1 MKIARHSKIIE
12 LVNHYDIE
20 TQEELASRLNQ
31 AGFRVTQATVSRD
44 IRELNLTKVAKPGG
58 GAAKETPDGEKYIRV
73 LREAFVSMDAA
84 QNILVIKTGVGMANA
99 AAVALDH
106 MNWQEIVGS
115 IAGDDTIA
123 CFSKSP
129 EETMQLLNKLKKI
142 IRE

>member
-1 MKIARHSKIIE
+1 
-12 LVNHYDIE
+12 
-20 TQEELASRLNQ
+20 
-31 AGFRVTQATVSRD
+31 
-44 IRELNLTKVAKPGG
+44 
-58 GAAKETPDGEKYIRV
+58 
-73 LREAFVSMDAA
+73 MDAA

-123 CFSKSP
+123 CFSKSQ
-129 EETMQLLNKLKKI
+129 EETIQLLNKLKKI

>member
-1 MKIARHSKIIE
+1 M
-12 LVNHYDIE
+12 
-20 TQEELASRLNQ
+20 
-31 AGFRVTQATVSRD
+31 
-44 IRELNLTKVAKPGG
+44 P
-58 GAAKETPDGEKYIRV
+58 PP
-73 LREAFVSMDAA
+73 
-84 QNILVIKTGVGMANA
+84 
-99 AAVALDH
+99 VALDH